1 MKTILQQPSK
11 IKKEFIQFLDYHI
24 RKLEQLVKI
33 EQDHVHELKYM
44 LRALQGSR
52 VFFRTE
58 DITLAAI
65 KDCMETIKAGQCKG
79 DKLPIQEEILQEM
92 GLFKL
97 RFGLV

>member
-1 MKTILQQPSK
+1 MKTISQQPNK
-11 IKKEFIQFLDYHI
+11 IKKEFVQLLDYHI

-33 EQDHVHELKYM
+33 DQAHAHELKYM
-44 LRALQGSR
+44 QRALQGSR
-52 VFFRTE
+52 GFFRTE

-65 KDCMETIKAGQCKG
+65 KDCMETIKAGQG
-79 DKLPIQEEILQEM
+79 DGNKLPIQEEILQEM